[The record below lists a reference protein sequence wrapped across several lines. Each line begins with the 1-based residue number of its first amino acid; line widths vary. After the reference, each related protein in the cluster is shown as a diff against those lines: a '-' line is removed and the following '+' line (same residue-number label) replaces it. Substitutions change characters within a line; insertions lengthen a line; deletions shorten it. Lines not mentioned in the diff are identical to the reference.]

1 MNATLQAQRAYAPA
15 TAPLRTPKSLEYDAI
30 ARVTHRLKQ
39 AQERMGQDFPGLVG
53 ALEHNRKLWQ
63 IFATE
68 VASDHNGLPQAL
80 RAQIFYLAEF
90 TFAHTRQVLGRKAD
104 ASDLIEINT
113 AIMRGL
119 KSGGAA

>member
-1 MNATLQAQRAYAPA
+1 MNAALQAKRAYAPA

-30 ARVTHRLKQ
+30 AHVTHRLKH
-39 AQERMGQDFPGLVG
+39 AHDRKEYDFPGLVA
-53 ALEHNRKLWQ
+53 ALEQNRKLWQ

-68 VASDHNGLPQAL
+68 VASDGNRLPQAL

-90 TFAHTRQVLGRKAD
+90 TFAHTRHVLGRKAD

-119 KSGGAA
+119 KSGVAE